1 MLLGVLLALAAGT
14 VVIYIVSQA
23 TSTGPQLGTVVVA
36 KVDLPANTILSS
48 TTADTGHT
56 LISAAFEEKQFPVDA
71 IPTDAFPWVNEIDL
85 ESKLNNTVVIGGFLH
100 GDILRQ
106 ADKRLALIGSGG
118 AGGSLTN
125 VNPAQ
130 LPSGDVLM
138 GMKFG
143 DGTGGGKPAVVAG
156 DSVDLVVTECN
167 LPNAKTNA
175 CETQTTLQNLYV
187 YTVIGNGMVVVVT
200 HQQALE
206 ILELQQTASFGQL
219 IIRKPGDTNN
229 IVTVEVDPSYIAK
242 AFGY

>member
-48 TTADTGHT
+48 TTADTTHT

-71 IPTDAFPWVNEIDL
+71 IPSDAFPWVSELDL
-85 ESKLNNTVVIGGFLH
+85 ESKINNTVVVGGILH
-100 GDILRQ
+100 GEILRLN
-106 ADKRLALIGSGG
+106 DKRLALIGSVGV
-118 AGGSLTN
+118 GSLAN

-130 LPSGDVLM
+130 LPSGDVLV
-138 GMKFG
+138 GLKIS
-143 DGTGGGKPAVVAG
+143 DSVGGKTFAVAG
-156 DSVDLVVTECN
+156 DIVDLVFTECN
-167 LPNAKTNA
+167 LPNTKSPGQ

-187 YTVIGNGMVVVVT
+187 YAVYGDAMVVVLT
-200 HQQALE
+200 HQQALV
-206 ILELQQTASFGQL
+206 IQELQQTASNNSIL
-219 IIRKPGDTNN
+219 IRKPGDSNN
-229 IVTVEVDPSYIAK
+229 VVTVEIDPAYIAK

>member
-36 KVDLPANTILSS
+36 KIDLPANTILSS
-48 TTADTGHT
+48 TTADTTHT

-71 IPTDAFPWVNEIDL
+71 IPSDAFPWVGETDL
-85 ESKLNNTVVIGGFLH
+85 ESKVNNSVVIGGFLH

-138 GMKFG
+138 GLKF
-143 DGTGGGKPAVVAG
+143 TNALGGKSLVVAG
-156 DSVDLVVTECN
+156 DSVDLVFTECN
-167 LPNAKTNA
+167 LPNAKTTA
-175 CETQTTLQNLYV
+175 CETQTTLQNLYI
-187 YTVIGNGMVVVVT
+187 YASFGDGMVVVVT
-200 HQQALE
+200 HQQALV
-206 ILELQQTASFGQL
+206 IQELQQTASVNSIL
-219 IIRKPGDTNN
+219 IRKPGDTNN
-229 IVTVEVDPSYIAK
+229 VVTAEVDPSYIAK